1 MTSQFD
7 DVTVKTI
14 VKDSVNSTCKLIDM
28 TILSDR
34 NIAVTEMKTKSKCKD
49 LKLEIQRMW
58 QMKTEVTPVV
68 VGALGTVKKRMVE
81 NIKKVS
87 ERATVTETQKIYL
100 LGSARILRKV
110 LTAWTEWL
118 TWVTD
123 APGAWFTT
131 TI

>member
-34 NIAVTEMKTKSKCKD
+34 NIAEMKTKSKCKD

-110 LTAWTEWL
+110 LTA
-118 TWVTD
+118 
-123 APGAWFTT
+123 
-131 TI
+131 

>member
-7 DVTVKTI
+7 DVTVKII
-14 VKDSVNSTCKLIDM
+14 VKDSVNSTYKLIDM

-34 NIAVTEMKTKSKCKD
+34 NIAVKEMKTKSKCKD

-58 QMKTEVTPVV
+58 QMKTEEIPVV

-87 ERATVTETQKIYL
+87 ERATVTETQKVCPNPEEGAYCMN
-100 LGSARILRKV
+100 RM
-110 LTAWTEWL
+110 
-118 TWVTD
+118 TD
-123 APGAWFTT
+123 LSD
-131 TI
+131 

>member
-1 MTSQFD
+1 MTSKFD

-68 VGALGTVKKRMVE
+68 VVALGTVKKRMVE
-81 NIKKVS
+81 KIKK
-87 ERATVTETQKIYL
+87 KIRESYCDRDSKDL
-100 LGSARILRKV
+100 LAGVCTNPQEGAYCMNRM
-110 LTAWTEWL
+110 
-118 TWVTD
+118 TD
-123 APGAWFTT
+123 LSD
-131 TI
+131 

>member
-7 DVTVKTI
+7 DVTVKTM
-14 VKDSVNSTCKLIDM
+14 VKDSVNSTCKLIDI

-34 NIAVTEMKTKSKCKD
+34 NIAVKEMKTKSKCKD

-68 VGALGTVKKRMVE
+68 VGALGTVKKKMVE

-100 LGSARILRKV
+100 LGSARILKKV
-110 LTAWTEWL
+110 LT
-118 TWVTD
+118 V
-123 APGAWFTT
+123 
-131 TI
+131 